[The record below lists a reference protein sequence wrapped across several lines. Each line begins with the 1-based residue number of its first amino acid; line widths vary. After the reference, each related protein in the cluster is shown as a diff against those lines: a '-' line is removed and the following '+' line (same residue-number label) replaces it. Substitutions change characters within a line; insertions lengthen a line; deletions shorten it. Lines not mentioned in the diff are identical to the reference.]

1 MDNVE
6 IKNLSE
12 AKKEYTQQLVNLLKN
27 DIYKGLNTLYQS
39 VKDNENYLEQF
50 QVKLREIPKWNQDII
65 DQKYQDF
72 ITNTGCDW
80 LDELLQA
87 VFISNTAILTT
98 VKSRN
103 NNHSK
108 IDLTIPKCS
117 RFLHK
122 CYIESAR
129 EIFKNPYLYLNDLD
143 YKETQ
148 KNMRETLE
156 LISLSIENSIRNLLP
171 MKDILR
177 QYLTGADINANKGT
191 DFHLSDNTITQKVEP
206 TKDEKIIQK
215 LEEAVEQIN
224 NNELVVDNHVEELKP
239 SDDLEKINLDTF
251 NEKNKILNE
260 NIEKLNDINSE
271 SEDDDNEEELID
283 YMKSLNKNIG
293 TETEMKMYENETLY
307 DNNLE
312 STEKKQI
319 NIADLS
325 DKNFEQH
332 NLILENNE
340 SENED
345 IKEENDEIR
354 LEENLEND
362 EVRVEGNLEN
372 DEIRVEENLENNELL
387 MQPEVNEIFETTNF
401 KLDNQQEVKE
411 SPEPENLNLLLNPLN
426 ENKPMINQL
435 DTLIDDNIIEP
446 PILDTI
452 MEEKLK
458 LNTST
463 ILPPNKFDDN
473 QSLDENE
480 TSIGKY
486 ELNLENLEVNDTLKE
501 ANNLIKNF
509 NNHQELTKE
518 MDEMKI
524 DLTNINEIND
534 NYIDINNT
542 EKKEPNQIV
551 INLKKNNMASEKKD
565 NLLQA
570 FQSGSNDEN
579 ELYQVDL
586 PDDLK

>member
-12 AKKEYTQQLVNLLKN
+12 AKKEYTQQLVNILKN
-27 DIYKGLNTLYQS
+27 DIYNGLNSLYLS

-72 ITNTGCDW
+72 ITNSGCDW

-103 NNHSK
+103 TVQNK

-129 EIFKNPYLYLNDLD
+129 EIFKNPYLYMNDLD

-171 MKDILR
+171 MKDILK
-177 QYLTGADINANKGT
+177 QYLKGADINAEKGT
-191 DFHLSDNTITQKVEP
+191 DFHLSDETITQKNEP
-206 TKDEKIIQK
+206 TKDEKIIK
-215 LEEAVEQIN
+215 ELENAVEQIN
-224 NNELVVDNHVEELKP
+224 NNELIENDKAEIPQPNNNVEQ
-239 SDDLEKINLDTF
+239 INLNTF

-271 SEDDDNEEELID
+271 SEEDDNEEELID
-283 YMKSLNKNIG
+283 YMNSLNKNIG
-293 TETEMKMYENETLY
+293 TETEMRAYENDTLV

-332 NLILENNE
+332 NLILENNDSDNE
-340 SENED
+340 EFKIDDNNENGLQED
-345 IKEENDEIR
+345 SNNMFEKIN
-354 LEENLEND
+354 
-362 EVRVEGNLEN
+362 
-372 DEIRVEENLENNELL
+372 VEENLDNKEIFKTSSFNENNE
-387 MQPEVNEIFETTNF
+387 
-401 KLDNQQEVKE
+401 NQNSVEE
-411 SPEPENLNLLLNPLN
+411 ENLNLIINNTN
-426 ENKPMINQL
+426 EQKPMIDQL
-435 DTLIDDNIIEP
+435 ET
-446 PILDTI
+446 ILDNQN
-452 MEEKLK
+452 ELK
-458 LNTST
+458 TET
-463 ILPPNKFDDN
+463 VLPPFKYNDEDE
-473 QSLDENE
+473 LDVTESNL
-480 TSIGKY
+480 GKY
-486 ELNLENLEVNDTLKE
+486 ELNLDNLELNNTLMQ
-501 ANNLIKNF
+501 ADNLIKNF
-509 NNHQELTKE
+509 DNNEEINKE

-524 DLTNINEIND
+524 DLTT
-534 NYIDINNT
+534 INNL
-542 EKKEPNQIV
+542 EENIDLINSDKKPNQIV
-551 INLKKNNMASEKKD
+551 INLKKDGNSEKKN
-565 NLLQA
+565 NLLEA
-570 FQSGSNDEN
+570 FETSSNEEN

>member
-362 EVRVEGNLEN
+362 EIRVEENLEN

>member
-12 AKKEYTQQLVNLLKN
+12 AKKEYTQQLINILKN
-27 DIYKGLNTLYQS
+27 DIYKGINDIYYL
-39 VKDNENYLEQF
+39 VKDENNYLEKF
-50 QVKLREIPKWNQDII
+50 QSKLREIPKWNQDII

-98 VKSRN
+98 VKSKN
-103 NNHSK
+103 SNQNK

-129 EIFKNPYLYLNDLD
+129 EIFKNPYLYLNNLD

-148 KNMRETLE
+148 KNMRETLD

-191 DFHLSDNTITQKVEP
+191 DFNLSDETITQKNEP
-206 TKDEKIIQK
+206 TKDEKIIEK

-224 NNELVVDNHVEELKP
+224 NNELVLENNAEYVEHNFIPEE
-239 SDDLEKINLDTF
+239 EKLNTLY
-251 NEKNKILNE
+251 EKNKLLNE

-271 SEDDDNEEELID
+271 SEEDDNAEELID

-293 TETEMKMYENETLY
+293 TETEMKGYETETLI

-312 STEKKQI
+312 LTERKQI

-325 DKNFEQH
+325 DKNFENH
-332 NLILENNE
+332 SIILDNNE
-340 SENED
+340 SDN
-345 IKEENDEIR
+345 
-354 LEENLEND
+354 EENLEKN
-362 EVRVEGNLEN
+362 VVEDNNMIVNNIETDMPN
-372 DEIRVEENLENNELL
+372 IEENLNKE
-387 MQPEVNEIFETTNF
+387 PEIFEGKTDNELDMFKTNNF
-401 KLDNQQEVKE
+401 GINNEN
-411 SPEPENLNLLLNPLN
+411 SPEPENLNLLINPLN
-426 ENKPMINQL
+426 KTKPMINQL
-435 DTLIDDNIIEP
+435 ETIIDNNVEEN
-446 PILDTI
+446 PIFN
-452 MEEKLK
+452 KLN

-463 ILPPNKFDDN
+463 ILPPNNFNDDDSSGENELDDN
-473 QSLDENE
+473 ESK
-480 TSIGKY
+480 IGKY
-486 ELNLENLEVNDTLKE
+486 ELNLENLELNNTLKE
-501 ANNLIKNF
+501 ASNLIKNF
-509 NNHQELTKE
+509 GNEQELTKE
-518 MDEMKI
+518 IDEMKI

-534 NYIDINNT
+534 NLELINS

-551 INLKKNNMASEKKD
+551 INLKKHGGSFEKKD
-565 NLLQA
+565 NITAA
-570 FQSGSNDEN
+570 FESGSNEEN